1 MWRYQTGNQKV
12 INQTTDTTMVTR
24 KRTKNGVHNNTQK
37 TKDRTTR
44 TPLETA
50 GELGFS
56 RRVSSSC
63 YICGTRCVILVINSV
78 IIHKWGK
85 EQIVITTNG
94 IYHVVFVKVSIV
106 RVMVFYATFN
116 NISVISWR
124 SVLLMEVTGIPG
136 ENHWP
141 ATIYDKG
148 NTVVITC
155 NPGIPERL
163 TQSWWRPYNCQEL
176 SCYQQHT
183 IIRTI
188 KHRNTI

>member
-1 MWRYQTGNQKV
+1 MATK
-12 INQTTDTTMVTR
+12 

-50 GELGFS
+50 GEVDFS

-78 IIHKWGK
+78 ISHKWGT

-106 RVMVFYATFN
+106 RFMMFYATFN

-124 SVLLMEVTGIPG
+124 TDLLMEVTGVPG

-141 ATIYDKG
+141 ATIYDKR
-148 NTVVITC
+148 NTSVITC
-155 NPGIPERL
+155 DTDIPERL
-163 TQSWWRPYNCQEL
+163 TKSWWRQENFQEL
-176 SCYQQHT
+176 SC
-183 IIRTI
+183 
-188 KHRNTI
+188 